1 MRLVAVQY
9 AGEVFPHNNVSSRYT
24 LLIGAGDVKD
34 DVARNSQ
41 TALYAGVKKANSHD
55 GQLKRKKEVALGPI
69 LPDFMEMLGM
79 VLDKSGIRV
88 KSSFKVVVG
97 DTVLPFSVAVGAQI
111 SDYLRLCL
119 WNSAGVLPS
128 KDLLEEPITEAP
140 KVRKY
145 VSQLINE
152 NKKEQIL
159 RFIELV
165 EKFLKASAG
174 LNQALALL
182 HLIGAGPVEIAKMFV
197 KKMEWF
203 KFLLNNT
210 REDFRETIASIY
222 GLVSAVLTDQEF
234 DKAISDLTRS
244 MKEKQLEFQH
254 GAILSMG
261 YSFGRRLMLAKL
273 NVTGASVANND
284 MFVKNTKMIVTS
296 LDNSHNLILSA
307 ACQAI
312 AELGRSGP
320 LPLSDTDN
328 AEDPDTK
335 LYVVT
340 KLLGMVKSGKTSMK
354 VRERAAMAAGSLCLG
369 DNNFPHR
376 R

>member
-1 MRLVAVQY
+1 MAVQY